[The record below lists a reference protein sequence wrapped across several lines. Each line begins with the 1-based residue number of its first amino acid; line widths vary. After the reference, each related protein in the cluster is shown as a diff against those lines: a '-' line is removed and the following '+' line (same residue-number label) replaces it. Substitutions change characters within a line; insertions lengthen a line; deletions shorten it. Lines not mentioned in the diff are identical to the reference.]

1 MMTLQGVEFAG
12 LEFKP
17 EQLVQVIL
25 AKTPG
30 NTWDKSMLHDL
41 SMTLEEKTAIAEKA
55 EQARLKKEAEQKAEQ
70 DAMNVELGTLMGT
83 SELERGTSHGSS
95 KSAESKTSGA
105 SGGSATGKKP
115 KKKRAKKSGTVTRCS
130 DCIIKDIEKEV
141 MIKDLA
147 AHIATIAALEADNA
161 TIRDLNKS
169 CTQENNELHEELE
182 RLREANAVT
191 TQMDDMGM
199 DSTGMDSTI
208 DGDGNESAYESP
220 DE

>member
-1 MMTLQGVEFAG
+1 
-12 LEFKP
+12 
-17 EQLVQVIL
+17 
-25 AKTPG
+25 
-30 NTWDKSMLHDL
+30 
-41 SMTLEEKTAIAEKA
+41 MTLEEKLAIAEKA
-55 EQARLKKEAEQKAEQ
+55 EQARLKKEADQKAEQ

-95 KSAESKTSGA
+95 KSAESKTSAA

-130 DCIIKDIEKEV
+130 NCTIKDMEKEV
-141 MIKDLA
+141 MIKDLT
-147 AHIATIAALEADNA
+147 AHIATIAALEAENA
-161 TIRDLNKS
+161 TIRDLNKL
-169 CTQENNELHEELE
+169 CTQENNDLHEQLD

-191 TQMDDMGM
+191 SQMDDMGM

>member
-1 MMTLQGVEFAG
+1 MDLQGVAFDG
-12 LEFKP
+12 LKFKP
-17 EQLVQVIL
+17 GLLVQAIL
-25 AKTPG
+25 AKMPG
-30 NTWDKSMLHDL
+30 NSWEKTMLHDF
-41 SMTLEEKTAIAEKA
+41 SMTLEEKQSIAKKIE
-55 EQARLKKEAEQKAEQ
+55 ENRLKKEASDKAAQE
-70 DAMNVELGTLMGT
+70 ALSAELGALMGT

-130 DCIIKDIEKEV
+130 NCIIKDMEKEV
-141 MIKDLA
+141 MIKDLT
-147 AHIATIAALEADNA
+147 AHIATIAALEAENA
-161 TIRDLNKS
+161 TIRDLNKL
-169 CTQENNELHEELE
+169 CTQENNELHIQLE

-199 DSTGMDSTI
+199 DSTV
-208 DGDGNESAYESP
+208 DGDESAYESP